1 MAGVSYLCPLAQLQM
16 RYRHEHGP
24 RVGTSRASRG
34 ALTSAPGSAPTDVSA
49 ETSRRIACDSSVL
62 GIREDENGEP
72 LSIGR
77 KTRSIPPAIGEDDIN
92 EWLDRNFFEGGTEPE
107 FCNSQWYAG
116 ERMDWHLAVGN
127 LFG

>member
-1 MAGVSYLCPLAQLQM
+1 
-16 RYRHEHGP
+16 
-24 RVGTSRASRG
+24 
-34 ALTSAPGSAPTDVSA
+34 
-49 ETSRRIACDSSVL
+49 VL